1 MPIFRVKSVKI
12 YTDQK
17 NLHEYICGV
26 RDKYQVCLHHEIITI
41 IPHLFKILPHFD
53 RIRNFQVAEVTITK
67 YKVTKL
73 PVSAF
78 IIAGVKD
85 CLVIITWYTKV
96 TRVKRGRDFN
106 LIISKAFWSVVSMLK
121 ESFMFSSSVT
131 LSGHRK

>member
-1 MPIFRVKSVKI
+1 M
-12 YTDQK
+12 
-17 NLHEYICGV
+17 
-26 RDKYQVCLHHEIITI
+26 
-41 IPHLFKILPHFD
+41 PHFD